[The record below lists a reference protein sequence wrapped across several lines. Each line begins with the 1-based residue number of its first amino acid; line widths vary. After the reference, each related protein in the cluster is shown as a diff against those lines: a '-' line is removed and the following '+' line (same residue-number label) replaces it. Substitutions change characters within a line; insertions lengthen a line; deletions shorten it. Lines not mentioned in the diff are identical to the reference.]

1 MNLEIFER
9 TVERATGQTTDTVR
23 RTPLTELRE
32 QMEKKKG
39 RLIRFKSFFPW
50 IGRGN
55 VMRDR
60 LATREI
66 ADAAAEEAIR
76 VLRHS
81 IRAS

>member
-9 TVERATGQTTDTVR
+9 TVERATGELTDTVR

-39 RLIRFKSFFPW
+39 RLIRFRSFFPW

-55 VMRDR
+55 IMRDR
-60 LATREI
+60 LATREKS
-66 ADAAAEEAIR
+66 DEAAVEAIR
-76 VLRHS
+76 FLRHS
-81 IRAS
+81 TRAS